1 MAEIKTPFTPEG
13 KKTWAGNPAGKI
25 HPGSI
30 SLVWHAAKWRL
41 YLLAAS
47 VLLLVLHLLSYFL
60 YFRFPQLGTAS
71 LLVQRFGLDRDGNV
85 PTFFSALLLLL
96 SALLLILISHFYRQ
110 QKEIRHSRQWLW
122 LGIVFLFLSFDEAT
136 QIHEFTSSVIKSIN
150 HGPMTGVFRHAWI
163 IPYLV
168 LTLTVVLYYFR
179 FVLALPAR
187 TRIQFFVAGG
197 LYVGSALGLEMLE
210 GLEATLHGKS
220 SFLILQLQ
228 TVEEMIEMVAI
239 ILFNYALMQYLG
251 NTVVA
256 IKLETQPQGAVQ
268 SS

>member
-1 MAEIKTPFTPEG
+1 MAEIKTPFEPVE
-13 KKTWAGNPAGKI
+13 KKTWAANPAGKT
-25 HPGSI
+25 HPGGI
-30 SLVWHAAKWRL
+30 NLVWHAAKWRM

-47 VLLLVLHLLSYFL
+47 LLLLVLHLISYFL
-60 YFRFPQLGTAS
+60 YFRFPQLGTAG

-85 PTFFSALLLLL
+85 PTFFSALLLLM
-96 SALLLILISHFYRQ
+96 SALLLILISRFYKQ
-110 QKEIRHSRQWLW
+110 QKEFRHSQQWLW
-122 LGIVFLFLSFDEAT
+122 LGLVFFFLSFDEAT

-163 IPYLV
+163 IPYLA
-168 LTLTVVLYYFR
+168 LTIAVVLYYFR

-197 LYVGSALGLEMLE
+197 LYIGSALGLEMLE
-210 GLEATLHGKS
+210 GLEASLNGKR

-256 IKLETQPQGAVQ
+256 IRMEGKAPGSAH
-268 SS
+268 SY